1 MSIYL
6 INQITAEATAAA
18 VLHSNIN
25 DCCPY
30 PFDTDAGR
38 HFRTV
43 FEAANKE
50 VDDAIS
56 HGAALDIAHSLDRF
70 EAVL

>member
-1 MSIYL
+1 MTIYA

-18 VLHSNIN
+18 VLHNNVN

-30 PFDTDAGR
+30 PFDTEAGQL
-38 HFRTV
+38 FRKV

-50 VDDAIS
+50 AEEPVNV
-56 HGAALDIAHSLDRF
+56 GAALDITHSLDQF
-70 EAVL
+70 EAVG